1 MSNKTFKI
9 LSIDG
14 GGIRGVIPAMVLAE
28 IEARTKQPIAS
39 LFDLIVGTSTGGILT
54 LGLTTPIVSGQ
65 SIPKF
70 KANDLVKIYTERGEE
85 IFKRTFF
92 LTSIRSFLDSTY
104 THKGLEKIATE
115 KFQDTRL
122 KEVIKPVIV
131 TSYDIENLSTYYFNS
146 RLAVENPGEENFLLR
161 DIVRSTSAAP
171 TYFEPFLYQKYTDR
185 TPPSSTFVDG
195 GVFANNPAM
204 LGYVEAKIVNDQNRQ
219 KNEEEER
226 SRDFNADE
234 LQVAPREIAESF
246 FLLSL
251 GTGSVKK
258 SFTHQKTK
266 NWGVLNWARPI
277 VDILMQSSA
286 DSIDYQVKH
295 LLPPNPSGVPRYI
308 RLTPDEI
315 KEENSDMANAS
326 AKNIAALC
334 EYASELIKKRDRE
347 IDKAIEILLKH

>member
-1 MSNKTFKI
+1 MSDKIFKI

-28 IEARTKQPIAS
+28 IEARTKQPIAT

-54 LGLTTPIVSGQ
+54 LGLTTPIVSGH
-65 SIPKF
+65 SSPKF
-70 KANDLVKIYTERGEE
+70 KASDLVKIYTERGEE

-104 THKGLEKIATE
+104 THKGLERIAVE
-115 KFQDTRL
+115 KFQEARL
-122 KEVIKPVIV
+122 KDVIKPVIV
-131 TSYDIENLSTYYFNS
+131 TSYDVENLSTYYFNS
-146 RLAVENPGEENFLLR
+146 RLVVENSAEENFLLR
-161 DIVRSTSAAP
+161 DIVRATSAAP
-171 TYFEPFLYQKYTDR
+171 TYFEPFLYNKFSDR
-185 TPPSSTFVDG
+185 TPASSTFVDG

-204 LGYVEAKIVNDQNRQ
+204 LGYVEAKIINDQKRQ
-219 KNEEEER
+219 NSETER
-226 SRDFNADE
+226 SRDFNE
-234 LQVAPREIAESF
+234 PVLQVAPREIAESF

-295 LLPPNPSGVPRYI
+295 LLPPNPSGAPRYI

-315 KEENSDMANAS
+315 REEHSDMANAS

>member
-14 GGIRGVIPAMVLAE
+14 GGIRGVIPPMVLAE

-70 KANDLVKIYTERGEE
+70 KASDLVKIYTERGEE

-131 TSYDIENLSTYYFNS
+131 TSYDVENLSTYYFNS
-146 RLAVENPGEENFLLR
+146 RLVVENSAEENFLLR
-161 DIVRSTSAAP
+161 DIVRATSAAP
-171 TYFEPFLYQKYTDR
+171 TYFEPFLYNKFSDR
-185 TPPSSTFVDG
+185 TPASSTFVDG

-204 LGYVEAKIVNDQNRQ
+204 LGYVEAKIINDQKRQ
-219 KNEEEER
+219 NSETER
-226 SRDFNADE
+226 SRDFNE
-234 LQVAPREIAESF
+234 PVLQVAPREIAESF

-295 LLPPNPSGVPRYI
+295 LLPPNPSGLPRYI

-315 KEENSDMANAS
+315 REEHSDMANAS

-347 IDKAIEILLKH
+347 IDKAIEILLKN